1 MRKFV
6 VPVNDPFDKVILFSI
21 DSEGTQA
28 KIGASLSNLPSTIQL
43 QNMTRIFSLLFSDIV
58 LP

>member
-21 DSEGTQA
+21 DSEGTGKNRCISQQFT
-28 KIGASLSNLPSTIQL
+28 INHSTTEHDQNLQ
-43 QNMTRIFSLLFSDIV
+43 FALL
-58 LP
+58 